1 MERMEFV
8 VQGSEVEPYRVTI
21 ERFGA
26 NLNAYCTCAAG
37 SNGQYCK
44 HRFRI
49 LSGNPEGVVAPD
61 LSKLRAAVDWL
72 VDTDVESALRGLIA
86 AEDQLVAA
94 KMTLTQAKGVR
105 VLKAADQRLE
115 DSKIELAKAR
125 KLLAQA
131 MLK

>member
-1 MERMEFV
+1 MERMEFT
-8 VQGSEVEPYRVTI
+8 VQGSAAIPYRVTL
-21 ERFGA
+21 EKGGT

-49 LSGNPEGVVAPD
+49 LSGNPEGLVGPD
-61 LSKLRAAVDWL
+61 PDGLRVAVDWL
-72 VDTDVESALRGLIA
+72 EGTDVESALRDLIA
-86 AEDQLVAA
+86 AEDHVIAA
-94 KMTLTQAKGVR
+94 KKVLTQAKDRRAMDV
-105 VLKAADQRLE
+105 AEQSFE
-115 DSKIELAKAR
+115 TSKIELAKAR